1 MPCSTFKPKYKPIRR
16 NDSGESEDIPLA
28 TTVSK
33 NPLGGG
39 IRKCPPSVLA
49 KLGDKGKL
57 QASHPRFG
65 PFYRADESEVSG
77 KKESWE
83 KILEKSSDDDEKN
96 KTIES
101 YLSAM
106 RRVEK
111 DARDAYGGDK
121 ALYYLTDSEFRWM
134 MIQDGCFFLQLALL
148 ALGVSSTQLGYSD
161 NHIIFGKKQNKLRWI
176 ESMFFVGNQIPLVVL
191 NELMKQDFFQ
201 RILHNETCTRDVP
214 SSDLCKKMLCEL
226 LVLPALDYT
235 SKNHQ
240 PKNKKAY
247 CDLLHAL
254 HSLMLGKGR
263 DLIVLQDEAGDL
275 DPQDLEAAGGLDKDL
290 TFSATELAKKGIRF
304 GKAEQLGC
312 MGCMGCMCMGCM
324 GCMGCKNEITF
335 KDYKL
340 FACLYLPTFT
350 VDDYTELIWRSL
362 KCYEM
367 TMSQQQ
373 EAAGKG
379 IMSSCAVRSYL
390 QFMNDLICTYED
402 VKVLEKKGII
412 KANNPSYKDKLPVIL
427 SKLVGKDGNNY
438 YYHNQNLHLLR
449 IKLRDYTLAPWE
461 RFKIVAILL
470 FVLAIIQTF
479 FAILAYFRPTN
490 PQK

>member
-1 MPCSTFKPKYKPIRR
+1 MPCSTFRHKYKPIRR

-39 IRKCPPSVLA
+39 IRQCPRSVLDE
-49 KLGDKGKL
+49 LGHKGKL
-57 QASHPRFG
+57 EASHPRFG

-83 KILEKSSDDDEKN
+83 KILEKSNDDDDKSE
-96 KTIES
+96 TLET
-101 YLSAM
+101 YLTAM

-121 ALYYLTDSEFRWM
+121 ALYYLTESEFRWM

-148 ALGVSSTQLGYSD
+148 VLGVSSKQLGYSD

-201 RILHNETCTRDVP
+201 NILRNETCWDVP
-214 SSDLCKKMLCEL
+214 SSDLCKKMLYDL
-226 LVLPALDYT
+226 LVLPALDCN
-235 SKNHQ
+235 KNHQ
-240 PKNKKAY
+240 PKSKKAY

-254 HSLMLGKGR
+254 HSFMLGSGR
-263 DLIVLQDEAGDL
+263 DLIAHDEAGDL
-275 DPQDLEAAGGLDKDL
+275 DPNDLEAAAGLDKDL

-304 GKAEQLGC
+304 RKSKQLGC
-312 MGCMGCMCMGCM
+312 KG
-324 GCMGCKNEITF
+324 EITF

-340 FACLYLPTFT
+340 FACLYLPAFT
-350 VDDYTELIWRSL
+350 VDDYTELLWRSL

-390 QFMNDLICTYED
+390 QFINDLICTYED

-438 YYHNQNLHLLR
+438 HYHTQNLHLLR
-449 IKLRDYTLAPWE
+449 IKLRDYNLAPWE

-470 FVLAIIQTF
+470 FMLTIIQTF
-479 FAILAYFRPTN
+479 FAVLGYFRPTN
-490 PQK
+490 PLK